1 MTEYTHRLT
10 TTADL
15 KRLNLQNMQL
25 SLKVAEL
32 MKENQ
37 ALKDKLAQ
45 MIIAKERECT
55 SQALTA

>member
-1 MTEYTHRLT
+1 MEYTRTLS

-37 ALKDKLAQ
+37 ALKDELAKR
-45 MIIAKERECT
+45 IIAKGKEQCN
-55 SQALTA
+55 

>member
-25 SLKVAEL
+25 SIKVAEL

-37 ALKDKLAQ
+37 ALKDELAKR
-45 MIIAKERECT
+45 ILAKEKEQCN
-55 SQALTA
+55 